1 MAVSLAAAGGDEYWK
16 WLRAVPRSQRNIRR
30 IRLMGLP
37 LNGLIF
43 FRVSVGSV
51 ADITDMMWLDS

>member
-1 MAVSLAAAGGDEYWK
+1 MA
-16 WLRAVPRSQRNIRR
+16 
-30 IRLMGLP
+30 LP